1 MYIDVT
7 ILFPK
12 GSYIK
17 KYMSGEQM
25 KKKIKFYICDDDNNA
40 LEKTKHILNLH
51 VSDKYDYLIFTFQ
64 NGEDLLNYCEK
75 NCPDVVFLDIDMPTM
90 TGFEVAERLQTIK
103 KNVLIIFITS
113 YEDKVYQSWE
123 YQPFWF
129 VRKNHIEDLNIVL
142 PKLFAKMEQMQKETV
157 VKLVSNNSVTELDLD
172 NVVYIESY
180 KHDIILHDKNGGKAT
195 FRCRISDAEAQLL
208 DHYIVRI
215 QKGILVNLRFVSR
228 VTSRN
233 ILLTDGSVLSLGRD
247 RIEDVK
253 NKFMLYV
260 RGM

>member
-1 MYIDVT
+1 
-7 ILFPK
+7 
-12 GSYIK
+12 
-17 KYMSGEQM
+17 M
-25 KKKIKFYICDDDNNA
+25 KLKINICICDDDKIS
-40 LEKTKHILNLH
+40 LDRVEDFLNRFFA
-51 VSDKYDYLIFTFQ
+51 DKCDYSMASFQ

-75 NCPDVVFLDIDMPTM
+75 NCPDVVFLDIDMPAM
-90 TGFEVAERLQTIK
+90 TGFEVAERLQMIK

-142 PKLFAKMEQMQKETV
+142 PKLFAKMEQEQKETV
-157 VKLVSNNSVTELDLD
+157 VKLVSNNSATELDLD